1 MKNKKLYINGSSS
14 ISAQPENAVFEGN
27 INIYHQNIIP
37 AVTPDYKQFI
47 TPMALRRMSKG
58 IRMGLTSAKIALK
71 QAGITK
77 PDAIITGTG
86 EGCKQDTEKF
96 LEAIINQDE
105 NLLTPTAFIQST
117 HNTIGGQLAQN
128 LECTGYN
135 VTYTHNSA
143 SFESALMDAQ
153 LLFLEDWEINSVLVG
168 GVDELSKKMT
178 SFMYLDNQLKE
189 KEISNSDLLKS
200 GSSGTITSEGAHFFS
215 ISTDKSEKTY
225 AELIDVSVFQAK
237 TSEDVP
243 EKILKVLQLNNYTI
257 EDIDLVILGNN
268 GDNRFDHFYDH
279 LQKGLFSEKVQ
290 LAYKHLTG
298 DYKTVSGYAVW
309 LACKIFKTGSIPEIL
324 KLNGLTCQ
332 NPKTILLYNQYLGD
346 NHSIMIL
353 SFN

>member
-1 MKNKKLYINGSSS
+1 MQNNKLYINGISS
-14 ISAQPENAVFEGN
+14 ISAQPENAIFEGN
-27 INIYHQNIIP
+27 LNTYHQNIIP
-37 AVTPDYKQFI
+37 AVSPDYKSFI
-47 TPMALRRMSKG
+47 PPMALRRMSKA
-58 IRMGLTSAKIALK
+58 IRMGLTSAKISLK

-96 LEAIINQDE
+96 LEAILKQGE

-128 LECTGYN
+128 LKCTGYN

-153 LLFLEDWEINSVLVG
+153 LLFLENREINSVLVG

-178 SFMYLDNQLKE
+178 SFMYLDYQLKE
-189 KEISNSDLLKS
+189 EEISNPDLLKS
-200 GSSGTITSEGAHFFS
+200 DSSGSITSEGAHFFS
-215 ISTDKSEKTY
+215 ISKDKSENTY

-237 TSEDVP
+237 TSGDVP
-243 EKILKVLQLNNYTI
+243 EKILKVLKLNNYTI

-268 GDNRFDHFYDH
+268 GDNRFDHFYNN
-279 LQKGLFSEKVQ
+279 LQHGLFSKKTQ

-324 KLNGLTCQ
+324 KLNNVSCQ
-332 NPKTILLYNQYLGD
+332 DPKTVLIYNQYLGD

-353 SFN
+353 SSN

>member
-1 MKNKKLYINGSSS
+1 MTNRRLYINGSSS

-27 INIYHQNIIP
+27 INTYHQNIIP
-37 AVTPDYKQFI
+37 VVPPDYKQFI
-47 TPMALRRMSKG
+47 PPMALRRMSKA

-96 LEAIINQDE
+96 LEAILNQEE
-105 NLLTPTAFIQST
+105 NLLTPIAFIQST
-117 HNTIGGQLAQN
+117 HNTIGGQLALN

-153 LLFLEDWEINSVLVG
+153 LLFLEDREINTVLVG

-189 KEISNSDLLKS
+189 QEISNTDLLRLD
-200 GSSGTITSEGAHFFS
+200 SSGTITSEGAHFFC
-215 ISTDKSEKTY
+215 ISKEKSENTA

-237 TSEDVP
+237 TSGDVP
-243 EKILKVLQLNNYTI
+243 DKILKVLQLNNITI

-298 DYKTVSGYAVW
+298 EYKTVSGAAVW
-309 LACKIFKTGSIPEIL
+309 LACEIFKTGSIPEIL
-324 KLNGLTCQ
+324 KLNGVTCQ

-353 SFN
+353 SSN

>member
-1 MKNKKLYINGSSS
+1 MKNKKLYINGISS
-14 ISAQPENAVFEGN
+14 ISAQPENAGFEEDL
-27 INIYHQNIIP
+27 NIYHHNIIP
-37 AVTPDYKQFI
+37 AVSPDYKSFI
-47 TPMALRRMSKG
+47 PPMALRRMSKA

-96 LEAIINQDE
+96 LEAVLNQDE
-105 NLLTPTAFIQST
+105 KLLTPTAFIQST
-117 HNTIGGQLAQN
+117 HNTIGGQLALN

-135 VTYTHNSA
+135 VTYTQNSA
-143 SFESALMDAQ
+143 SLESALMDTQ
-153 LLFLEDWEINSVLVG
+153 LLFLEDPEINSVLVG

-178 SFMYLDNQLKE
+178 SFMYLDNQLKDR
-189 KEISNSDLLKS
+189 EISNPDLLKS
-200 GSSGTITSEGAHFFS
+200 DSSGTITSEGAHFFS
-215 ISTDKSEKTY
+215 ISTEKSEKTY
-225 AELIDVSVFQAK
+225 AELIDISVFQAQ
-237 TSEDVP
+237 TSENVS
-243 EKILKVLQLNNYTI
+243 EKILKVLQLNNYKI
-257 EDIDLVILGNN
+257 QDIDLVILGNN

-279 LQKGLFSEKVQ
+279 LQNGLFSEKPQ

-309 LACKIFKTGSIPEIL
+309 LACKIFKTNSIPEIF
-324 KLNGLTCQ
+324 KLNAVTCQ

-353 SFN
+353 SSN

>member
-1 MKNKKLYINGSSS
+1 MKNNKLYINGISS
-14 ISAQPENAVFEGN
+14 ISAQPENAIFEGN
-27 INIYHQNIIP
+27 FNTYHQNIIP
-37 AVTPDYKQFI
+37 AVSPDYKSFI
-47 TPMALRRMSKG
+47 PPMALRRMSKA

-96 LEAIINQDE
+96 LEAILKQDE

-143 SFESALMDAQ
+143 SLESALMDVQ
-153 LLFLEDWEINSVLVG
+153 LLFLEDREINSVLVG

-178 SFMYLDNQLKE
+178 SFMYLDDQLKE
-189 KEISNSDLLKS
+189 QEISNTDLLKS
-200 GSSGTITSEGAHFFS
+200 DSSGTITSEGAHFFS
-215 ISTDKSEKTY
+215 ISKEKSENTY
-225 AELIDVSVFQAK
+225 AELIDVSVFKAK
-237 TSEDVP
+237 TSGDVP
-243 EKILKVLQLNNYTI
+243 EKILKVLKLNNYTI

-279 LQKGLFSEKVQ
+279 LQKGLFSEKLQ

-298 DYKTVSGYAVW
+298 DYKTVSGAALW
-309 LACKIFKTGSIPEIL
+309 LACKIFKTGFIPEIL
-324 KLNGLTCQ
+324 KLNGVTCQ
-332 NPKTILLYNQYLGD
+332 NPKTILHYNQYLGD

-353 SFN
+353 SSN

>member
-1 MKNKKLYINGSSS
+1 MKKNRLYINGISS

-27 INIYHQNIIP
+27 INTYLQNIIP
-37 AVTPDYKQFI
+37 AVSPDYKSFI
-47 TPMALRRMSKG
+47 PPRALRRMSKA

-77 PDAIITGTG
+77 PDAIVTGTG

-96 LEAIINQDE
+96 LEAILNQDE

-135 VTYTHNSA
+135 VTYTQNSA
-143 SFESALMDAQ
+143 SLESALIDAQ
-153 LLFLEDWEINSVLVG
+153 LLFLEQPDLNSVLVG
-168 GVDELSKKMT
+168 GVDELSKKIS

-189 KEISNSDLLKS
+189 QVISNSDLLKS
-200 GSSGTITSEGAHFFS
+200 DSSGTITSEGAHFFS
-215 ISTDKSEKTY
+215 ISAEKSEKTY

-237 TSEDVP
+237 TPGDVS
-243 EKILKVLQLNNYTI
+243 EKILKLLQLNNYTLQ
-257 EDIDLVILGNN
+257 EIDLVILGNN
-268 GDNRFDHFYDH
+268 GDNRYDHFYHH
-279 LQKGLFSEKVQ
+279 LQNGLFSEKPQ

-309 LACKIFKTGSIPEIL
+309 LACKLFKTGSIPEIL
-324 KLNGLTCQ
+324 KLNGVTCQ
-332 NPKTILLYNQYLGD
+332 NPKTSLLYNQYLGD

-353 SFN
+353 SSN